1 MKSIVTA
8 LVDPS
13 GAADYGP
20 DAYVE
25 IWSQLPV
32 GAGGTIAT
40 DKPLRVPVTLTG
52 LSTPPIRA
60 GNYLIRMKLASS
72 RTALGPYPFTMPDGD
87 GTTELWPLI
96 AAGVNIPGDTPIQ
109 KIQEA
114 LAAYLI
120 ANPAGGGGEA
130 NVELAYAETSSKVP
144 MNTSDAYA
152 DAAGLAIT
160 FATTGRPAMVTA
172 NLGTLYGSDNATWG
186 LAVVRVSDGA
196 VMAEGVANSS
206 PTVGYPP
213 PPVLQF
219 RVPANTASNTYRVQT
234 KRWDG
239 GATGEI
245 NSQERRAFI
254 QAVAV

>member
-52 LSTPPIRA
+52 LNTPPIRA
-60 GNYLIRMKLASS
+60 GNYLIRMKLAAS

-96 AAGVNIPGDTPIQ
+96 QAAIGIPADTPVQ

-114 LAAYLI
+114 LTAYLI
-120 ANPAGGGGEA
+120 ANPIEGGGLT
-130 NVELAYAETSSKVP
+130 VEQIAAAAVNPASPLGQTLAQSYAPVSP
-144 MNTSDAYA
+144 
-152 DAAGLAIT
+152 
-160 FATTGRPAMVTA
+160 TTGITYNLDGSVATVTE
-172 NLGTLYGSDNATWG
+172 NGVTTSYTYN
-186 LAVVRVSDGA
+186 SDGTVA
-196 VMAEGVANSS
+196 TDVRAGVTRTYTYDGSGNL
-206 PTVGYPP
+206 TGI
-213 PPVLQF
+213 
-219 RVPANTASNTYRVQT
+219 AS
-234 KRWDG
+234 
-239 GATGEI
+239 
-245 NSQERRAFI
+245 
-254 QAVAV
+254 

>member
-60 GNYLIRMKLASS
+60 GNYLIRIKLASS

-114 LAAYLI
+114 LAAYLV
-120 ANPAGGGGEA
+120 ANPIDGGG
-130 NVELAYAETSSKVP
+130 TSIPQGSSP
-144 MNTSDAYA
+144 PSSP
-152 DAAGLAIT
+152 AAGALWLDTSA
-160 FATTGRPAMVTA
+160 
-172 NLGTLYGSDNATWG
+172 
-186 LAVVRVSDGA
+186 
-196 VMAEGVANSS
+196 
-206 PTVGYPP
+206 
-213 PPVLQF
+213 
-219 RVPANTASNTYRVQT
+219 
-234 KRWDG
+234 
-239 GATGEI
+239 
-245 NSQERRAFI
+245 
-254 QAVAV
+254 

>member
-60 GNYLIRMKLASS
+60 GNYLIRIKLASS

-114 LAAYLI
+114 LAAYLV
-120 ANPAGGGGEA
+120 ANPIDGNGLDQTAVDTRVQTVGDTRYVPVPASGGSTGQVLAKTADGTAWVAPPSGGGGT
-130 NVELAYAETSSKVP
+130 NLTK
-144 MNTSDAYA
+144 D
-152 DAAGLAIT
+152 
-160 FATTGRPAMVTA
+160 ATTGMYAI
-172 NLGTLYGSDNATWG
+172 GSGSSLTKDATTG
-186 LAVVRVSDGA
+186 MYKIGA
-196 VMAEGVANSS
+196 
-206 PTVGYPP
+206 
-213 PPVLQF
+213 
-219 RVPANTASNTYRVQT
+219 
-234 KRWDG
+234 
-239 GATGEI
+239 
-245 NSQERRAFI
+245 
-254 QAVAV
+254 

>member
-60 GNYLIRMKLASS
+60 GNYLIRIKLASS

-96 AAGVNIPGDTPIQ
+96 AAGVNIPSDTPIQ

-114 LAAYLI
+114 LAAYLV
-120 ANPAGGGGEA
+120 ANPIDGGGLT
-130 NVELAYAETSSKVP
+130 VEQIAAAAA
-144 MNTSDAYA
+144 NTSTPLGQTLAQSYA
-152 DAAGLAIT
+152 PQSGDGSPAQTLTTA
-160 FATTGRPAMVTA
+160 TGRA
-172 NLGTLYGSDNATWG
+172 
-186 LAVVRVSDGA
+186 
-196 VMAEGVANSS
+196 
-206 PTVGYPP
+206 
-213 PPVLQF
+213 
-219 RVPANTASNTYRVQT
+219 
-234 KRWDG
+234 
-239 GATGEI
+239 I
-245 NSQERRAFI
+245 AF
-254 QAVAV
+254 AVALG